1 MRSCH
6 RPTDAGPVARP
17 VSAKRVRGG
26 PHDPEIAA
34 TRPGQTSERVV
45 DGLLALAR
53 VEQAT
58 SRSEPLAIAPIV
70 NGRVDAWSA
79 FAEEHDVTFAVE
91 VGDAGLVLA
100 TPERLE
106 PVLDNLIANAI
117 EVSPEGTV
125 IRLSATTTAGSM
137 TMTMTMTVAGGRS
150 VGLEAAATGGL
161 AVVIRL
167 GAAPST
173 PARAGALPAS
183 PHMASSTSATP
194 MSIPATCRSCSRR
207 RPTTRTARCRRTR
220 SGTSTGT
227 KTRTRSRPSIRS
239 TDTAA

>member
-1 MRSCH
+1 M
-6 RPTDAGPVARP
+6 
-17 VSAKRVRGG
+17 SAKRVRGG

-58 SRSEPLAIAPIV
+58 SRSEPRAIAPIV
-70 NGRVDAWSA
+70 IGRVDAWSA
-79 FAEEHDVTFAVE
+79 FAEEHEVTFAVE

-117 EVSPEGTV
+117 EVWPEGTV

-137 TMTMTMTVAGGRS
+137 TITVADGGS
-150 VGLEAAATGGL
+150 VGFEAAATGGL

-167 GAAPST
+167 GAAPSM
-173 PARAGALPAS
+173 PARA
-183 PHMASSTSATP
+183 
-194 MSIPATCRSCSRR
+194 
-207 RPTTRTARCRRTR
+207 
-220 SGTSTGT
+220 
-227 KTRTRSRPSIRS
+227 
-239 TDTAA
+239 